1 MFKFFK
7 AWLNQNKKSRA
18 RPNFND
24 LIQENLMRRISR
36 FASVTVSVLVLAGLA
51 ACGTVP
57 LDNQSQVSS
66 YPAPAYPS
74 QYPNQYPTQSQY
86 PGQPQYPGQSQY
98 PAQPQYPAQSQYPAQ
113 NPQGNYSEYGRVNNI
128 EVFQGQP
135 QAQTPGLGAILGGVA
150 GAVVGSR
157 FGGGSGRDFA
167 AIAGAVGGAVAGNAI
182 QNNNRTPNVSQ
193 TYRVTVQLDNGGA
206 RAYDV
211 PATGELRIGDRV
223 RIQNNQLFRY

>member
-1 MFKFFK
+1 MFKFFN

-24 LIQENLMRRISR
+24 LIQENFMRRISR

-57 LDNQSQVSS
+57 LDNQGQVSS
-66 YPAPAYPS
+66 YPAPAYPGQNPYPS
-74 QYPNQYPTQSQY
+74 QYPNQYPAQS
-86 PGQPQYPGQSQY
+86 QYPGQSQY
-98 PAQPQYPAQSQYPAQ
+98 PAQPQYPAQSQYPGQ

-128 EVFQGQP
+128 EMFQGQP
-135 QAQTPGLGAILGGVA
+135 QAQTPGLGAVLGGVA

-182 QNNNRTPNVSQ
+182 QNNNRNPNVSQ

>member
-1 MFKFFK
+1 M
-7 AWLNQNKKSRA
+7 QRT
-18 RPNFND
+18 
-24 LIQENLMRRISR
+24 SR
-36 FASVTVSVLVLAGLA
+36 FVSITASVLVLAGLA

-57 LDNQSQVSS
+57 MDNQGQVSS
-66 YPAPAYPS
+66 YPAP
-74 QYPNQYPTQSQY
+74 TY
-86 PGQPQYPGQSQY
+86 PGQTQYPGQSQY
-98 PAQPQYPAQSQYPAQ
+98 PAQTQYPGQTQYPAQ
-113 NPQGNYSEYGRVNNI
+113 NQQGNYSEYGRVNNI
-128 EVFQGQP
+128 EVFQGQA
-135 QAQTPGLGAILGGVA
+135 QAQTPGLGAVLGGVA

-182 QNNNRTPNVSQ
+182 QNNNRSPNVSQ